1 MEFAKG
7 TGDYLSL
14 SVVDLEVMAL
24 GLQLLV
30 EKGHEEKIRKVSQ
43 RPVNHFSES
52 NKGIVDRSQI
62 TEVVTGEKK
71 DQKNAEGESTDQIP
85 EGEEQ
90 TYETDENDDGSEEE
104 HEEGDG

>member
-30 EKGHEEKIRKVSQ
+30 EKGHEEKIRKV
-43 RPVNHFSES
+43 P
-52 NKGIVDRSQI
+52 
-62 TEVVTGEKK
+62 
-71 DQKNAEGESTDQIP
+71 
-85 EGEEQ
+85 
-90 TYETDENDDGSEEE
+90 
-104 HEEGDG
+104 